1 VLNQIDFN
9 KLKDQDTVLHYCV
22 LSKYETRP
30 TKTGNQY
37 LQIEVKDKSTS
48 LIGRMWGGF
57 ENVLPELKPGLIIK
71 IKGTAEL
78 YQNSI
83 NLKIEQL
90 RLTQPA
96 DNIVISDFLP
106 SSTRSLDEMKSE
118 LNEVLNSITNIHLSK
133 LVKTIFD
140 THTIEKFASSPAAK
154 NWHHAYIGGLIEHTL
169 EIIKICDLMC
179 KIHTNI
185 KRDLL
190 ICGALFHDFGKLKEL
205 NVNTDIYYTDEGKLI
220 GHIVLGAM
228 EVESKI
234 KEIPNFPDKLKN
246 DLLHLILSHQGKL
259 EFATPVVPKTLEA
272 IVLYQADELSAKTNA
287 YKYSINSADNTQGN
301 WTKFIQLAGTDL
313 YLRNYEL

>member
-1 VLNQIDFN
+1 MLQQIEFN

-22 LSKYETRP
+22 LSKIEI
-30 TKTGNQY
+30 KSAKNGNQY
-37 LQIEVKDKSTS
+37 LQIEVKDKTAI
-48 LIGRMWGGF
+48 LIGRMWSGF
-57 ENVLPELKPGLIIK
+57 DSILSELKPGLIIK
-71 IKGTAEL
+71 VKGVAEL
-78 YQNSI
+78 YQSSI
-83 NLKIEQL
+83 SLRIEQL
-90 RLTQPA
+90 RLTVPK
-96 DNIVISDFLP
+96 DDVEISDFLP
-106 SSTRSLDEMKSE
+106 TSKRSFAEMKNE
-118 LNEVLNSITNIHLSK
+118 LLTVIDSITNLHLSK
-133 LVKTIFD
+133 LVKSIFNEDTIN
-140 THTIEKFASSPAAK
+140 KFLNAPAAK

-179 KIHTNI
+179 KIHPDI

-190 ICGALFHDFGKLKEL
+190 VCGAIFHDFGKLKEL
-205 NVNTDIYYTDEGKLI
+205 QVGSDIYYTDEGKLL

-228 EVESKI
+228 EVETRI

-287 YKYSINSADNTQGN
+287 YKNVINSGDTQQGN

-313 YLRNYEL
+313 YLRDYEI